1 MLGIRTFH
9 RVAIVGAG
17 LALSASALL
26 MSGCDGGA
34 KQDGGTAA
42 IEEDQQKRAEE
53 MLHGYSEKYNKEFR
67 EKKAQA
73 KKK

>member
-1 MLGIRTFH
+1 MSGIRTSH
-9 RVAIVGAG
+9 RLAVFGAG
-17 LALSASALL
+17 LAVSATLL
-26 MSGCDGGA
+26 LSGCGDGA

-42 IEEDQQKRAEE
+42 VEEDQQKRANE
-53 MLHGYSEKYNKEFR
+53 MLHGYSDKYNKEFR